1 MTRLFAGAA
10 LALVVVV
17 AATVRWSPPPT
28 VADLRPR
35 PDALEYEEAARSL
48 AAGRGYVL
56 EIDGQTY
63 PPRYPPGFPLLMAP
77 VLAVAGDAPGTGI
90 WVVWA
95 SALVAV
101 GGTAWLA
108 TLAAGPIAGVA
119 AALLLALLPM
129 HVSWSRAVM
138 SDVPAS
144 AVVVL
149 LAAWATA
156 AVARVRLG
164 VGEWIALGVTL
175 GLATALRDICV
186 LIAAPIALVLL
197 MKGRPGWTRLG
208 ALVAGVAAG
217 VLPLVVYRTVRFG
230 SPLAD
235 GYGYWVTFAH
245 HGLQYLLGRPAAGG
259 SEPNLVFYLRQL
271 AGLGT
276 LYPWPVALLAVV
288 GLGLAARRP
297 GAGRTLA
304 LLAGGYVVM
313 VLAVYAPFFWQW
325 DRFLVPVLP
334 LVCALAVVPL
344 GDGEPIWQRAAGG
357 ALLALGLGMGLVT
370 ATAFE
375 PPNPATGEA
384 IRLELLGAR
393 LEPNAAVM
401 ARTNVFFAERFLR
414 RGSERVWLPIGRC
427 EHRQQI
433 AQHGLVPLAATDGA
447 RGWIVDALAEPFR
460 PDQAVAAIDGLLAE
474 GRPVYLSNILEFQ
487 APHLQ
492 ELVELL
498 RSRYF
503 VEPVTDRATP
513 GLWRVKA
520 TR

>member
-1 MTRLFAGAA
+1 MTRLLAGAA
-10 LALVVVV
+10 LALVLVV

-56 EIDGQTY
+56 EIDGQAY
-63 PPRYPPGFPLLMAP
+63 PPRYPPGFPLMMAP
-77 VLAVAGDAPGTGI
+77 VLAVAGDAPGTGV

-101 GGTAWLA
+101 AGTAWLA
-108 TLAAGPIAGVA
+108 TLAAGPLAGVA
-119 AALLLALLPM
+119 AALVLALLPM

-144 AVVVL
+144 AVVVVA
-149 LAAWATA
+149 AAWATA
-156 AVARVRLG
+156 ALGRTRLG
-164 VGEWIALGVTL
+164 AAEWLGLGVML
-175 GLATALRDICV
+175 GLATALRDTCV
-186 LIAAPIALVLL
+186 LVAGPIGLL
-197 MKGRPGWTRLG
+197 LATGGRPGRRRL
-208 ALVAGVAAG
+208 AAFAAGVAAG
-217 VLPLVVYRTVRFG
+217 VLPLVVYRGVRFG

-245 HGLQYLLGRPAAGG
+245 HGLQYVFGRPAAGG

-271 AGLGT
+271 AGLGS
-276 LYPWPVALLAVV
+276 LYPWPLALLAVV
-288 GLGLAARRP
+288 GLVFGVRR
-297 GAGRTLA
+297 AGPTRTLA
-304 LLAGGYVVM
+304 VIAGGYVVL

-325 DRFLVPVLP
+325 DRFLVPALP
-334 LVCALAVVPL
+334 LVCALAAVPL
-344 GDGEPIWQRAAGG
+344 GDAEPIWQRVAGG
-357 ALLALGLGMGLVT
+357 ALLALGLGIGLTT

-384 IRLELLGAR
+384 VRLELLGTR

-401 ARTNVFFAERFLR
+401 VRTNVFFAERFLR
-414 RGSERVWLPIGRC
+414 RGTDRVWLPIGRC
-427 EHRQQI
+427 EHREQI
-433 AQHGLVPLAATDGA
+433 ARHGLVPLAATGGA
-447 RGWIVDALAEPFR
+447 RGWIRDALAEPFR
-460 PDQAVAAIDGLLAE
+460 PDDAVAAIDELLAE

-487 APHLQ
+487 TPHLPA
-492 ELVELL
+492 LVELL
-498 RSRYF
+498 RGRYF

-513 GLWRVKA
+513 GLWRVRA
-520 TR
+520 SR